1 MSLRIGDKKMTSKQN
16 NKGKRAPKLYEAISI
31 FLILI
36 VIMAVAIVRYDADPH
51 VPMLMGTALAA
62 VMALYLGYTWEE
74 IEESMI
80 VGITRALQSVMIL
93 AVIGVLIGT
102 WVLAGVVP
110 SMIYYGLQVINPNIF
125 LFATV
130 LITSVTSIATGSSWG
145 TAGTIGIALMGVSEG
160 LGIPAPITAGA
171 IISGA
176 YFGDKMSPLSDTTN
190 LAPAMAGTDVFTHV
204 KFQATTNIITFIL
217 TLVIFLVVG
226 FMYGDGNASLESISQ
241 IINGLDANFNISVWL
256 LIPPIVV
263 IGAVA
268 MKVPALPGIFIG
280 AVLGMIFAMIF
291 QGASLGDVIEA
302 SMYGFIPNTGIESI
316 DSLLEAGGLDGMMYS
331 ISLTII
337 AMMFGGIM
345 ESTGQLEV
353 IVGSIVDKVKTDG
366 GIIALTMGTSIFSNI
381 TMPEQYISIV
391 IPGRMYA
398 ETYRKRNLHPKT
410 LALSLETG
418 GTLTS
423 ALVPWNTCGAFM
435 YSVLGV
441 SALEYAPWAIL
452 NYSTFILVLILG
464 FAGSRN
470 VIRKISDDPDTVIS
484 LPEANS

>member
-1 MSLRIGDKKMTSKQN
+1 MKPKPKA
-16 NKGKRAPKLYEAISI
+16 KEKRAPKLYEALLI
-31 FLILI
+31 FTILI
-36 VIMAVAIVRYDADPH
+36 VIMGVAIVVYEADPH
-51 VPMLMGTALAA
+51 IPMLMGTALAA
-62 VMALYLGYTWEE
+62 IMAMYLGYSWKE
-74 IEESMI
+74 IEDSMI

-110 SMIYYGLQVINPNIF
+110 SMIYYGLQVIHPKIF

-160 LGIPAPITAGA
+160 LGIPAPMTAGA

-204 KFQATTNIITFIL
+204 KFQATTNIITYIL
-217 TLVIFLVVG
+217 TLIIFLGLG
-226 FMYGDGNASLESISQ
+226 FVYGDGNASLGGISQ
-241 IINGLDANFNISVWL
+241 IINGLDANFNISLWL
-256 LIPPIVV
+256 LIPPVVV
-263 IGAVA
+263 IVAVG
-268 MKVPALPGIFIG
+268 MKMPALPGIFLG
-280 AVLGMIFAMIF
+280 AILGMLFAAIF

-302 SMYGFIPNTGIESI
+302 SMYGFIPDTGVEAI
-316 DSLLEAGGLDGMMYS
+316 DSLLEAGGLEGMMYS

-353 IVGSIVDKVKTDG
+353 IVGSIVDKVKTTG
-366 GIIALTMGTSIFSNI
+366 GLIALTMGTGIFSNL

-398 ETYRKRNLHPKT
+398 ETYRKRHIHPKT
-410 LALSLETG
+410 LSLTLETG

-423 ALVPWNTCGAFM
+423 ALIPWNTCGAFM

-441 SALEYAPWAIL
+441 SALQYAPWAIL
-452 NYSTFILVLILG
+452 NYSTVILVLILG

-470 VIRKISDDPDTVIS
+470 VIRKISDDPDTIVG
-484 LPEANS
+484 LPEANH

>member
-1 MSLRIGDKKMTSKQN
+1 MKPKPKA
-16 NKGKRAPKLYEAISI
+16 KEKRAPKLYEALLI
-31 FLILI
+31 FTILI
-36 VIMAVAIVRYDADPH
+36 VIMGVAIVVYEADPH
-51 VPMLMGTALAA
+51 IPMLMGTALAA
-62 VMALYLGYTWEE
+62 IMAMYLGYSWKE
-74 IEESMI
+74 IEDSMI

-110 SMIYYGLQVINPNIF
+110 SMIYYGLQVIHPKIF

-160 LGIPAPITAGA
+160 LGIPAPMTAGA

-204 KFQATTNIITFIL
+204 KFQATTNIITYIL
-217 TLVIFLVVG
+217 TLIIFLGLG
-226 FMYGDGNASLESISQ
+226 FVYGDGNASLGGISQ
-241 IINGLDANFNISVWL
+241 IINGLDANFNISLWL
-256 LIPPIVV
+256 LIPPVVV
-263 IGAVA
+263 IVAVG
-268 MKVPALPGIFIG
+268 MKMPALPGIFLG
-280 AVLGMIFAMIF
+280 AILGMLFAAIF

-302 SMYGFIPNTGIESI
+302 SMYGFIPDTGVEAI
-316 DSLLEAGGLDGMMYS
+316 DSLLEAGGLEGMMYS

-353 IVGSIVDKVKTDG
+353 IVGSIVDKVKTTG
-366 GIIALTMGTSIFSNI
+366 GLIALTMGTGIFSNL

-391 IPGRMYA
+391 IPGRM
-398 ETYRKRNLHPKT
+398 
-410 LALSLETG
+410 
-418 GTLTS
+418 
-423 ALVPWNTCGAFM
+423 
-435 YSVLGV
+435 
-441 SALEYAPWAIL
+441 
-452 NYSTFILVLILG
+452 
-464 FAGSRN
+464 
-470 VIRKISDDPDTVIS
+470 
-484 LPEANS
+484 